1 MTEQPAAAA
10 VSARDLLKIRN
21 FRLLWGGQ
29 IVSNFGDAVTQLTLV
44 LYINRLT
51 DGNTQAIA
59 GLLIALALPMATLG
73 LVAGVFVDRWDRKQT
88 MIVSD
93 LLRGLLTLG
102 FVAAAVWQQLWLIY
116 VLAFLHATVSSFF
129 GPARGAVIPLV
140 VPKDGLLAANSL
152 SQTTMVFIRVL
163 GTAVAGFLVGKLNT
177 FSPAFLIDAATFFI
191 SVLFIVRLALPETG
205 PETGLEESG
214 GKTAV
219 NTKLILAQ
227 LSDGIKLIAGSR
239 ILIGIMVA
247 ISITMLG
254 LGAVNVLL
262 APMLV
267 NEMGLPETWFGGL
280 ELAQTL
286 GMIISGAAI
295 TVLAARFKPTSLISI
310 ALILTGIVL
319 AFFSAIN
326 NIWPMFPALFLL
338 GLTVPPVNAGISTIM
353 QTSVDNQILGRV
365 TSAIHAVMQTSN
377 LLSMFLAGVVA
388 AAVGTRN
395 VFLISGIIVVIAGIA
410 ALQIFRGYGVRGE
423 TAVATIQST
432 AD

>member
-1 MTEQPAAAA
+1 MSDQPTAI
-10 VSARDLLKIRN
+10 SARDLLKIRN

-29 IVSNFGDAVTQLTLV
+29 IVSNFGDAITQLTLI
-44 LYINRLT
+44 LYINRIT
-51 DGNTQAIA
+51 DGSTQAIA

-73 LVAGVFVDRWDRKQT
+73 LVAGVFVDRWDRKRT

-93 LLRGLLTLG
+93 LLRGILTLG

-116 VLAFLHATVSSFF
+116 LLAFLHATVSSFF
-129 GPARGAVIPLV
+129 GPARGAVIPLI

-163 GTAVAGFLVGKLNT
+163 GTAVAGFLVGSLNT
-177 FSPAFLIDAATFFI
+177 FTPAFLIDAATFFI
-191 SVLFIVRLALPETG
+191 SVLFIVRLTLPETK
-205 PETGLEESG
+205 PEETVE
-214 GKTAV
+214 KTAV
-219 NTKLILAQ
+219 NLKLILAQ

-286 GMIISGAAI
+286 GMIISGTAV
-295 TVLAARFKPTSLISI
+295 TVLAARFKPTNLISI

-319 AFFSAIN
+319 AFFATIN
-326 NIWPMFPALFLL
+326 NIWPMFPALFFL

-365 TSAIHAVMQTSN
+365 SSALHAVIQTSN

-410 ALQIFRGYGVRGE
+410 AAQIFQGYVFAK
-423 TAVATIQST
+423 AVTT
-432 AD
+432 

>member
-29 IVSNFGDAVTQLTLV
+29 IVSNFGDAITQLTLV

-51 DGNTQAIA
+51 NGNTQAIA

-73 LVAGVFVDRWDRKQT
+73 LVAGVFVDRWNRQRT

-93 LLRGLLTLG
+93 LLRGVLTLG
-102 FVAAAVWQQLWLIY
+102 FIAAAVWQQLWLIY
-116 VLAFLHATVSSFF
+116 VLAFFHATVSSFF

-163 GTAVAGFLVGKLNT
+163 GTAVAGFLVGTLNT
-177 FSPAFLIDAATFFI
+177 FPPAFLIDAATFFI
-191 SVLFIVRLALPETG
+191 SALFIVRLSLPETS
-205 PETGLEESG
+205 TAESAA
-214 GKTAV
+214 KPAV

-227 LSDGIKLIAGSR
+227 LSDGLKLIAGSR

-286 GMIISGAAI
+286 GMIISGVTI
-295 TVLAARFKPTSLISI
+295 TALAARFKPTSLISI

-319 AFFSAIN
+319 AFFAAIN

-365 TSAIHAVMQTSN
+365 SSALHAVIQTSN
-377 LLSMFLAGVVA
+377 LLSMFLAGIVA

-410 ALQIFRGYGVRGE
+410 ALQIFRGYGVRE
-423 TAVATIQST
+423 TAVA
-432 AD
+432 AGRPLAEGD

>member
-1 MTEQPAAAA
+1 MTDQPTAPAI
-10 VSARDLLKIRN
+10 SARDLLKIRN

-29 IVSNFGDAVTQLTLV
+29 AVSNFGDAITHLTLV

-59 GLLIALALPMATLG
+59 WLLIALALPMATLG
-73 LVAGVFVDRWDRKQT
+73 LVAGVFVDRWDRRRT

-93 LLRGLLTLG
+93 LLRGGLTLG

-116 VLAFLHATVSSFF
+116 VLAFLHTTVSSFF
-129 GPARGAVIPLV
+129 DPARGAVIPLV
-140 VPKDGLLAANSL
+140 VPKEGLLAANSL
-152 SQTTMVFIRVL
+152 SQTTLVFIRVL
-163 GTAVAGFLVGKLNT
+163 GTAVAGFLVGTLHT
-177 FSPAFLIDAATFFI
+177 FTPAFLIDAATFFI
-191 SVLFIVRLALPETG
+191 SALFIARLVLPTMRS
-205 PETGLEESG
+205 EESA
-214 GKTAV
+214 GKPTA
-219 NTKLILAQ
+219 NTRLILSQ
-227 LSDGIKLIAGSR
+227 LSDGLKLIASSR
-239 ILIGIMVA
+239 ILIGILVA

-286 GMIISGAAI
+286 GMILSGI
-295 TVLAARFKPTSLISI
+295 TITALAARFKPTSLISTS
-310 ALILTGIVL
+310 LILTGIVL
-319 AFFSAIN
+319 AFFATIT
-326 NIWPMFPALFLL
+326 NIWAMFPALFFI

-365 TSAIHAVMQTSN
+365 TSALHAAIQTSN
-377 LLSMFLAGVVA
+377 LLSMLFAGVVA
-388 AAVGTRN
+388 TAVGTRN

-410 ALQIFRGYGVRGE
+410 AAQIFRGYTPESSAAALDQPVTE
-423 TAVATIQST
+423 VS
-432 AD
+432 

>member
-1 MTEQPAAAA
+1 MSETTTTPTI
-10 VSARDLLKIRN
+10 SARDLLKIRN

-73 LVAGVFVDRWDRKQT
+73 LMAGVFVDRWDRKRT

-93 LLRGLLTLG
+93 LLRGVLTLG

-129 GPARGAVIPLV
+129 GPARGAVLPLV

-163 GTAVAGFLVGKLNT
+163 GTAVAGFLVGSLNT
-177 FSPAFLIDAATFFI
+177 FTPAFLIDAATFFI
-191 SVLFIVRLALPETG
+191 SVLFIVQLTLPKTD
-205 PETGLEESG
+205 LEEMVE
-214 GKTAV
+214 KTAV
-219 NTKLILAQ
+219 NSKLILAQ

-239 ILIGIMVA
+239 IFIGIMVA

-319 AFFSAIN
+319 AFFATIN

-338 GLTVPPVNAGISTIM
+338 GLTIPPVNAGISTIV
-353 QTSVDNQILGRV
+353 QTNVENKLLGRV
-365 TSAIHAVMQTSN
+365 SSALHAVMQTSN

-410 ALQIFRGYGVRGE
+410 ALQIFREYGVGE
-423 TAVATIQST
+423 TAVVTTMREAET
-432 AD
+432 AL